1 MSSYVDTVFAIESR
15 KYDQSLHRRWDEN
28 TVLYQNEFFIVG
40 FNDRTNVT
48 EQNKP
53 IWQTT
58 EPAIFY
64 FDRRY
69 WFNIIFILTEEPFYY
84 CNLSSPFLYLQ
95 GVLQYIDYDLDV
107 LVYPDGTYQLLDQD
121 EYKENCRLYDYPLDV
136 QNNISKHLNLL
147 LQWIEAEAGPFNKEG
162 MNTYLSLYRKINEK

>member
-1 MSSYVDTVFAIESR
+1 MSYVDTVFAIESR
-15 KYDQSLHRRWDEN
+15 KYDQSLHRRWEEN

-69 WFNIIFILTEEPFYY
+69 WFNIIFILTEAAFYY
-84 CNLSSPFLYLQ
+84 CNLSSPRSEEHTSELQ
-95 GVLQYIDYDLDV
+95 SRGH
-107 LVYPDGTYQLLDQD
+107 LV
-121 EYKENCRLYDYPLDV
+121 CRL
-136 QNNISKHLNLL
+136 LL
-147 LQWIEAEAGPFNKEG
+147 
-162 MNTYLSLYRKINEK
+162 EKK